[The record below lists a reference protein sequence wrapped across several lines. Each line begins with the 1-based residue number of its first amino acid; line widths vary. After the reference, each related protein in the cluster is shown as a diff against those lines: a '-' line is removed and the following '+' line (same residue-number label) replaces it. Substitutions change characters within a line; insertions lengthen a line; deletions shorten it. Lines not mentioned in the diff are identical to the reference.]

1 VSAGRVDLSWQD
13 ASTNEDGFRIRRAT
27 GSSTTFTTIGTAAP
41 NAVAFSDLTV
51 APSTAYTYFVEVFS
65 SSGVAESTRA
75 TVTTPA
81 ASTTTSGGTRR
92 LNGSMDYIDFPSAPQ
107 VNTVTI
113 GFFFTPRSLP
123 ATGERDVLVT
133 YGEQGAAEPFAT
145 HDKELYLAP
154 DGTLSARVWAGA
166 SIVTSSTTK
175 LQVGQRYHV
184 GFTSSSSTLTLYVNG
199 VAESAVA
206 AAGSYNGYVDP
217 LLRVAGLPDVLV
229 SGAANTR
236 ANGDINA
243 LGEWNVALTAAQM
256 ASLAGGTPVL
266 NVQAAALVVAATLTS
281 DPPVADVGGPIV
293 LNGTTF
299 VTAAAI
305 TTPLPRLAV
314 ATGLAASAMPL
325 PRATLIRDTVTPRRR

>member
-1 VSAGRVDLSWQD
+1 M
-13 ASTNEDGFRIRRAT
+13 
-27 GSSTTFTTIGTAAP
+27 
-41 NAVAFSDLTV
+41 AFSDLTV
-51 APSTAYTYFVEVFS
+51 APSTAYTYFVEVFN
-65 SSGVAESTRA
+65 SSGVAASTRV

-81 ASTTTSGGTRR
+81 STTTSAGTRR
-92 LNGSMDYIDFPSAPQ
+92 LNGTTDSIDFPSAPQ